1 MSKDVFEFVEKGDY
15 FVLMVVDCVCFYL
28 GLVIGNLGNML
39 NLDSVVIGG
48 GVFVVGE
55 FLCSC
60 VEKYF

>member
-1 MSKDVFEFVEKGDY
+1 
-15 FVLMVVDCVCFYL
+15 MVVDCVCFYL